1 MGGLYQVVFTGE
13 LQPHV
18 SAEQAARD
26 FAAVFKV
33 PEQKATKLVFGR
45 SEHVL
50 KKEVDEAN
58 AQRYRE
64 VLEEIGL
71 KVRVEPAGPPL
82 SSPSQAPQPEP
93 DAAEVRPI
101 PAEPGRPDTGAV
113 VTRPKT
119 AGPSGA
125 VPPPINPY
133 APPAADLT
141 PPDAASGS
149 LLDAPRSLPAGQG
162 WQWITC
168 GFEHFR
174 RAPGPWLGAVAL
186 FSVITGLLGLIP
198 VIGAIA
204 SGLLAPVLLGG
215 LMLGAHRQRDGQPFR
230 FAALFDGFSG
240 SGSRLAAVG
249 GFYLLGALVIAV
261 VLGLVMGVL
270 MAGAIGTDPQAIEHQ
285 DPEALLQLLGPAM
298 ILLLLVIMAF
308 TIPLLMA
315 YWFAPALVVLD
326 EQRALEAMKLSFRGC
341 LRNVLPFLVYGVGAM
356 LLGLL
361 ALLPFVILLVL
372 WPPAGHNPAQ
382 LYGYLPIFYVG
393 LLLISPTIIASIYCS
408 YRDIFHAAP
417 PPR

>member
-1 MGGLYQVVFTGE
+1 MMGGLYQVVFTGE
-13 LQPHV
+13 LQPDI

-33 PEQKATKLVFGR
+33 PEQKATELVFGR

-71 KVRVEPAGPPL
+71 VVRVEPVDPRL
-82 SSPSQAPQPEP
+82 SSATQAPEAEPEP
-93 DAAEVRPI
+93 AAARM
-101 PAEPGRPDTGAV
+101 PAETGRPANGE
-113 VTRPKT
+113 VTPRPKT

-125 VPPPINPY
+125 EPPPINPY

-141 PPDAASGS
+141 PPAAASGG
-149 LLDAPRSLPAGQG
+149 LLGAPRRLPAGQG

-186 FSVITGLLGLIP
+186 FSLVTGLLGLIP
-198 VIGAIA
+198 VFGAIA
-204 SGLLAPVLLGG
+204 SGLLAPMLLGG
-215 LMLGAHRQRDGQPFR
+215 LMLGAHRQREGRRFR
-230 FAALFDGFSG
+230 FATLFDAFSG
-240 SGSRLAAVG
+240 YGSRLAAVG
-249 GFYLLGALVIAV
+249 GFYLIGALVIAV

-270 MAGAIGTDPQAIEHQ
+270 MAGVLGTNPQAIEQQ
-285 DPEALLQLLGPAM
+285 DPEALLRLLGPAM
-298 ILLLLVIMAF
+298 LLLLLVVMAF

-326 EQRALEAMKLSFRGC
+326 GQRALEAMKLSFRGC

-382 LYGYLPIFYVG
+382 LYGYLPVFYVG
-393 LLLISPTIIASIYCS
+393 LLLISPTIIASMYCS
-408 YRDIFHAAP
+408 YRDIFHGAGP
-417 PPR
+417 SR